1 MEWLWDKWVEGVLC
15 GEVGVCVHVQ
25 GDGPVCQETEGEV
38 VFDREGCGGEH
49 EVCGGR
55 RSEG

>member
-1 MEWLWDKWVEGVLC
+1 MEGGLC
-15 GEVGVCVHVQ
+15 GEGGVCVHVQ

-49 EVCGGR
+49 GVCGGR